1 MLLKWLT
8 RAPREFSF
16 GHEVMMSTG
25 SRSAVR
31 RLLMAALIV
40 ALAWLTTARADDML
54 DRDVQ
59 LRIPASSLGNALLEF
74 SAQTGI
80 KIAAADADIAQRST
94 NGVSGTFPL
103 RAALSMLLSGT
114 GLEFTPVGATTVA
127 IRNAPAGSDSLDVAI
142 RMALLPTEA
151 QLAGDSVYQFI
162 VHHATVHYLNTG
174 TKGNLAHWRGGKNS
188 ICPTTRGLS
197 PEANAFVT
205 ARLRA
210 LAAYAGAPVQT
221 EPNCASNVTIIFT
234 NDPQKVMTSVVD
246 WASRYFRTRYPAVQ
260 RLIQFSGNHA
270 IEGWYFTA
278 PGDSRVLNT
287 DPGMLRINL
296 EPVWPQ
302 VIASSLKDTG
312 ELNSIVG
319 AIMVVDGRK
328 VNGYPLE
335 TIADYVSQ
343 LALSVVQSPAHCD
356 PLPSILDVFA
366 SDCGAPARTT
376 AVTAGD
382 LAFLKALYYK
392 NTGIG
397 PSLSRNEIQDN
408 MMRQFKSP

>member
-1 MLLKWLT
+1 
-8 RAPREFSF
+8 
-16 GHEVMMSTG
+16 MSTG
-25 SRSAVR
+25 GRSMIS
-31 RLLMAALIV
+31 RLLIATFLV
-40 ALAWLTTARADDML
+40 TLAGFTTARADDML

-80 KIAAADADIAQRST
+80 KVAAADTDIAQRST

-127 IRNAPAGSDSLDVAI
+127 IRNAPAGSDSSEVAI
-142 RMALLPTEA
+142 KMPMPPNNQE
-151 QLAGDSVYQFI
+151 LAGDSVYQFI
-162 VHHATVHYLNTG
+162 VHHATVHYLTTG
-174 TKGNLAHWRGGKNS
+174 TTGNLAHWRGGRNS
-188 ICPTTRGLS
+188 ICPMTRGLS

-210 LAAYAGAPVQT
+210 LATYAGAPVQDD
-221 EPNCASNVTIIFT
+221 PKCVNNVTIIFT
-234 NDPQKVMTSVVD
+234 NDPQKIMTGVVD

-270 IEGWYFTA
+270 IEGWYFTSPA
-278 PGDSRVLNT
+278 DSRVLNT

-296 EPVWPQ
+296 EPVWPR

-312 ELNSIVG
+312 ELNTLVG

-328 VNGYPLE
+328 VTGYPIE
-335 TIADYVSQ
+335 TIADYVSM
-343 LALSVVQSPAHCD
+343 LSLSVVQSPEHCD
-356 PLPSILDVFA
+356 PLPSILDAFV
-366 SDCGAPARTT
+366 SDCGTGARPT
-376 AVTAGD
+376 ALTAGD
-382 LAFLKALYYK
+382 LAFMKALYYK

-397 PSLSRNEIQDN
+397 PSLARNEIQDN
-408 MMRQFKSP
+408 MLRQLKDH